1 MKGLGYYEAA
11 AQIIPIFL
19 FAIGFLSREYGTA
32 ALWKYMWKSLRVG
45 FIAIFVFVSIA
56 EWRALKC
63 TAYGRP
69 GSF

>member
-32 ALWKYMWKSLRVG
+32 ALEKYMSKSLRWASSLSSSSQASLSG
-45 FIAIFVFVSIA
+45 
-56 EWRALKC
+56 ER
-63 TAYGRP
+63 
-69 GSF
+69 